1 HLPTVLCL
9 HGAGTNSK
17 IFQMQTRTLIDALQ
31 TNFRFVFVDAPFESR
46 PGPGVIPLFA
56 NNKPYLWWHCDENAA
71 EQFDITVAQVR
82 ERRLQVR
89 GLLASRLQEENVVG
103 IMAFSQGTRVATGLC
118 LDSELGSRI
127 KFAILIAAT
136 FPALPV
142 EDDLGRLSKY
152 LDVKAD
158 VAMAKRLRIPSV
170 HVQGSVDPWA
180 AEGDCLR
187 RIYYDD
193 EKAVKIT
200 FKGGHTVPVVKR
212 EVSQV
217 VKAVAKAW

>member
-1 HLPTVLCL
+1 
-9 HGAGTNSK
+9 
-17 IFQMQTRTLIDALQ
+17 MLIEALQ
-31 TNFRFVFVDAPFESR
+31 TSFRFVFVDAPFESR

-56 NNKPYLWWHCDENAA
+56 NHKPYLWWHCDENAA
-71 EQFDITVAQVR
+71 EQFDITVSQVR

-89 GLLASRLQEENVVG
+89 EMLATRLEEDHIVG

-118 LDSELGSRI
+118 LDNELGSKI
-127 KFAILIAAT
+127 KFVILIAAT

-142 EDDLGRLSKY
+142 EDDLGRFSKY
-152 LDVKAD
+152 LDLHPDTAIARK
-158 VAMAKRLRIPSV
+158 LQIPSV

-187 RIYYDD
+187 RTYYED
-193 EKAVKIT
+193 ERAVKIS

-212 EVSQV
+212 EVNQV
-217 VKAVAKAW
+217 VKAVVKAWAVVIQDMNSGSTASSP